1 MTFSP
6 TTAAWRCRMC
16 RPKHRW
22 ETTDSPPSAIDTI
35 DKVLREHLGSLEAT
49 TAAVSVY
56 LALRRVGL
64 LVDPPDSP
72 GP

>member
-1 MTFSP
+1 MVGTPQATNTS
-6 TTAAWRCRMC
+6 T
-16 RPKHRW
+16 HRG
-22 ETTDSPPSAIDTI
+22 SPPSAIDTI

-49 TAAVSVY
+49 SAAVRVY